1 MKGQPG
7 QNHVG
12 VVAVTHTL
20 KSLQKTV
27 RLKIFLHHS
36 ECGGLLRHPGSLA

>member
-12 VVAVTHTL
+12 VVAVTHML

-27 RLKIFLHHS
+27 RLKIFCITLNVVV
-36 ECGGLLRHPGSLA
+36 P